1 MEVFRNLSTEDFRE
15 LELFLESGYN
25 NRSPIRNDVIRLFE
39 ILCAASPAFAAGEI
53 KKEKVY
59 DLLFPGMPLIKGKL
73 EKVASELN
81 KLVRDYLLGRYYQ
94 SNDASFVRG
103 LHWAGILRN
112 FSLNERFDQ
121 FLNRL
126 EKEHLTGQKY
136 APSVYFNRFLLE
148 YERHL
153 WMVAF
158 NSAKKDINIS
168 ATVDSLSVFFEIYR
182 MELLNQLLIQ
192 QKFTHFEIP
201 PSVQKNL
208 DFVMHLT
215 PADQNILLTI
225 SSQIHT
231 LLRKDHPTLEEFT
244 GLMALLTNHEKDIH
258 PAMISDY
265 YTYLRNFCS
274 FLISIDH
281 DELIPVLHRL
291 HRDNLER
298 GYLYADGKLSA
309 TSYLSITKMA
319 LIAGETEWAT
329 DFVEKHKDLV
339 IGETEQYEFYSI
351 NKAQCLFAK
360 KAFDQVLDLL
370 PPVSENAMYYLQ
382 ARRLEIMC
390 YYELKSDQFINK
402 VEAFK
407 MLTRRAS
414 ERFLSAAQYEIN
426 NAFVNILYQIA
437 ISPPGDKNRAKR
449 IAARIE
455 AKKPLAESRW
465 LLAKV
470 KEWG

>member
-15 LELFLESGYN
+15 LDLFLESVYN
-25 NRSPIRNDVIRLFE
+25 NRSPIRNDVIRLFN
-39 ILCAASPAFAAGEI
+39 ILRAASPAFAAAEI
-53 KKEKVY
+53 NKEKVY
-59 DLLFPGMPLIKGKL
+59 AMLFPDLPVIKGKL

-81 KLVRDYLLGRYYQ
+81 KLVRDYLLGKYYQ
-94 SNDASFVRG
+94 SSDASFVRG

-112 FSLNERFDQ
+112 FSLNERFEQ

-126 EKEHLTGQKY
+126 EKEQLADQKH
-136 APSVYFNRFLLE
+136 APSVYFHRFLLD
-148 YERHL
+148 YERYS
-153 WMVAF
+153 WMGPL

-215 PADQNILLTI
+215 PADQNILLAI

-231 LLRKDHPTLEEFT
+231 LLRKEHPTREEFT
-244 GLMALLTNHEKDIH
+244 GLMTLLKTYEQEIH
-258 PAMISDY
+258 PAMVSDY

-281 DELIPVLHRL
+281 DDLIPVLHHL

-298 GYLYADGKLSA
+298 GYLFVDGKLPA
-309 TSYLSITKMA
+309 TIYLSITKMA

-329 DFVEKHKDLV
+329 EFVEKHKNLV
-339 IGETEQYEFYSI
+339 IGETEQYEFYAI

-360 KAFDQVLDLL
+360 KEFNQVLDLL

-402 VEAFK
+402 IEAFK
-407 MLTRRAS
+407 MLARRAS
-414 ERFLSAAQYEIN
+414 ERFLSAAQFEIN

-470 KEWG
+470 KEWE